1 MASEQEMMSD
11 LAAADAAGDSQL
23 AQHIAGLIKEERA
36 KGAEPQE
43 FGIDYGAARGDI
55 ADTVKAAGRGALK
68 ALTLGHRTDAAVA
81 GLLGD
86 KDFGPGYREAR
97 ALALKDDAG
106 PAEKHPVAFRVGEA
120 APALAVP
127 GAAYSTLGR
136 ALLTGGAVG
145 AASAVSDEPSD
156 DPAKLAKRAGK
167 GLLTGAALGTAGVGA
182 PAAAGAVSEGLENA
196 AVAQGRRVLTGGG
209 TPLNATKE
217 PLAREA
223 VLAALDTG
231 AIGPLGTTKGAAER
245 LSGTREALGQQ
256 YGKIIDALR
265 MAGIEGPQADALAQ
279 KMLAEGRSISAN
291 SLTDAVPNL
300 YKEKGESLLQKP
312 RLPSGNLDLKQA
324 EDMKRSLQRE
334 AKYGRYED
342 TPVNEAKQDLA
353 AMLRKE
359 IEDAIEQQVS
369 GAAPSPA
376 KRPYGSWRDMP
387 PPDPNAPT
395 NLQSERVAREIERM
409 IREGELV
416 PDAAAAQA
424 PSVSAGDLAGPAAN
438 GRAEMQAIAAQFKP
452 VKEQLGNVIEA
463 SNAANK
469 GAGKA
474 ATSRAVSPTDTIV
487 TAAKLAG
494 GNLSGALETGV
505 AHHFLRTRGASTVAW
520 GAHQASEK
528 LAWIATTDPQ
538 TLGKYGSVLA
548 SALQQGGKDAL
559 AANLYVIGQTDPE
572 ESDRLRKLVEGP

>member
-11 LAAADAAGDSQL
+11 LAAADAAGDSTL

-55 ADTVKAAGRGALK
+55 ADTVKAAGRGAMK

-81 GLLGD
+81 SALSGPELTY
-86 KDFGPGYREAR
+86 KDAR
-97 ALALKDDAG
+97 AQALKEDAG
-106 PAEKHPVAFRVGEA
+106 PAEKHPIAFRVGEA

-127 GAAYSTLGR
+127 GGAYSTLGR
-136 ALLTGGAVG
+136 ALATGAGLG
-145 AASAVSDEPSD
+145 AAAAVSDEPSD
-156 DPAKLAKRAGK
+156 DPAVLAKRAGK
-167 GLLTGAALGTAGVGA
+167 GALTGAALGTAGVGA

-231 AIGPLGTTKGAAER
+231 AIKPLGTTKGAAER
-245 LSGTREALGQQ
+245 LSGTREALGEQ

-300 YKEKGESLLQKP
+300 YKQTGESLFQKP

-353 AMLRKE
+353 SMLRKE
-359 IEDAIEQQVS
+359 TEDAIEQQ
-369 GAAPSPA
+369 APA
-376 KRPYGSWRDMP
+376 
-387 PPDPNAPT
+387 
-395 NLQSERVAREIERM
+395 
-409 IREGELV
+409 
-416 PDAAAAQA
+416 
-424 PSVSAGDLAGPAAN
+424 AGPE
-438 GRAEMQAIAAQFKP
+438 AEAIAAQFKP